1 MKFNQ
6 DVMNLCSYFEFC
18 SGEVVGGGGQL
29 EKKVQELELR
39 VLGCFGHWWQCWRLR
54 GRRRGG
60 WGEGRGEGGLSHGPA
75 GKLGDRRGGE
85 MR

>member
-1 MKFNQ
+1 M
-6 DVMNLCSYFEFC
+6 
-18 SGEVVGGGGQL
+18 VGWWLVDGGQL
-29 EKKVQELELR
+29 EKKVEELELR